1 MGGYLGLC
9 GEGGGL
15 LAHMIAP
22 WNYRRESVE
31 EVEVER
37 LSWCE

>member
-1 MGGYLGLC
+1 MGGYLGSC
-9 GEGGGL
+9 GKEGGF

-31 EVEVER
+31 EVQVE
-37 LSWCE
+37 